1 MKLDDPCCK
10 DKQQEILCVA
20 ASPSHKHLES
30 GAAAISMAEKH
41 DKKSTGRSVKL
52 LVLCKRASK
61 AGKKDFFPF
70 FFVMGPCISLLRKL
84 PI

>member
-20 ASPSHKHLES
+20 ASPSNKHLES
-30 GAAAISMAEKH
+30 GVAAISMAGKE

>member
-1 MKLDDPCCK
+1 MKVDDPSCQ
-10 DKQQEILCVA
+10 DQQREILCVA
-20 ASPSHKHLES
+20 ASPSNKHLES
-30 GAAAISMAEKH
+30 GAAAISMAEKQ
-41 DKKSTGRSVKL
+41 DKKSTGPSVKL